1 MSAEDS
7 KKYCFGLID
16 LRCGIRIIAILNICV
31 WLLAITLNIFFLIVV
46 FGTKVHSFFSGNE
59 AEESTNNRTH
69 TIYGLLSSSFTEVVL
84 LYFNFCLKKSIYEKN
99 VQNIKHW
106 LVMYLMVFIHMLIYY
121 SYAALV
127 SNQPL
132 FLLCIG
138 LISSLIVLFMLYI
151 VRRFY
156 YDELGHLAADDN
168 TTNGNIVTPPQST

>member
-1 MSAEDS
+1 V
-7 KKYCFGLID
+7 KIQ
-16 LRCGIRIIAILNICV
+16 
-31 WLLAITLNIFFLIVV
+31 IFFQ
-46 FGTKVHSFFSGNE
+46 
-59 AEESTNNRTH
+59 
-69 TIYGLLSSSFTEVVL
+69 
-84 LYFNFCLKKSIYEKN
+84 KN

-106 LVMYLMVFIHMLIYY
+106 LVMYLMVLIHILIYY

-138 LISSLIVLFMLYI
+138 LISCRMYQYIYRETVNPNRLIILLLLLLIVLVIVLFMLYI

-168 TTNGNIVTPPQST
+168 TTNGNIMTPPQSTWSIRYLTFADWQWNEKLDSRCS